1 MAGKPNGHLGS
12 RLDDRRM
19 KSLVLFMLLLPS
31 LAMADCRTEAHKYR
45 AQITREAQFRFGIP
59 APVPVIIAQMRQ
71 ESDCNPLAVSRTGA
85 AGLMQFMPATA
96 QWTAT
101 AGAFGTVDPT
111 NPSWAIRAGVWYDR
125 WIYDRIRHAETDCDR
140 WHFTLSSYNG
150 GLGYVYK
157 RQKLSTRAGSWAYT
171 GNINPGILPSNQ
183 HENQTYSVKIL
194 MKHQPLFKD
203 WGKTVCL
210 P

>member
-1 MAGKPNGHLGS
+1 
-12 RLDDRRM
+12 
-19 KSLVLFMLLLPS
+19 MLRIAVFILAVIPS

-111 NPSWAIRAGVWYDR
+111 NPAWAIRAGVWYDR
-125 WIYDRIRHAETDCDR
+125 WIYDRIRNAETDCDR

-157 RQKLSTRAGSWAYT
+157 RQKLSTRAGSWDYT

-203 WGKTVCL
+203 WGRTVCL